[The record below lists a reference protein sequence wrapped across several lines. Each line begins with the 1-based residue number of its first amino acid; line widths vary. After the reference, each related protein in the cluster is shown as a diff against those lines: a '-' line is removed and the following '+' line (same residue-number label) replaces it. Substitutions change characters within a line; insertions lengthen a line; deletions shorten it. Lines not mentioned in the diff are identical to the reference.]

1 MRCSGRFQKDF
12 TPDHIFTLNACAEKY
27 TLRNGKFY
35 VAYVDFSKAF
45 DTVQRPILWN
55 ILLRDGE
62 KRKNDQDPEKA
73 CTVLLKG
80 LVHADLA
87 KKTCFCFVLF
97 CMNSY
102 CFMCDYYVALI
113 SALVLLKCGN
123 LRIIVWFK
131 NRLGIFPRCSYLRN
145 AYYVITFC
153 CFTHVV
159 SGM

>member
-12 TPDHIFTLNACAEKY
+12 TPDHIFTLYACAEKY
-27 TLRNGKFY
+27 MLRNGKFY

-80 LVHADLA
+80 LVHADLESIKWRPQQA
-87 KKTCFCFVLF
+87 YGS
-97 CMNSY
+97 NQ
-102 CFMCDYYVALI
+102 
-113 SALVLLKCGN
+113 VLLSQPQT
-123 LRIIVWFK
+123 
-131 NRLGIFPRCSYLRN
+131 IFS
-145 AYYVITFC
+145 
-153 CFTHVV
+153 THKILTRTHR
-159 SGM
+159 